1 MMIYHIIVSHSAAFI
16 LLIHSWKYCYVT
28 EYTAMA
34 KRRRP
39 EDVAKSYIRC
49 KSDPPWITEIYI
61 NPI

>member
-1 MMIYHIIVSHSAAFI
+1 
-16 LLIHSWKYCYVT
+16 
-28 EYTAMA
+28 MA

-61 NPI
+61 NPIKGMVDMF